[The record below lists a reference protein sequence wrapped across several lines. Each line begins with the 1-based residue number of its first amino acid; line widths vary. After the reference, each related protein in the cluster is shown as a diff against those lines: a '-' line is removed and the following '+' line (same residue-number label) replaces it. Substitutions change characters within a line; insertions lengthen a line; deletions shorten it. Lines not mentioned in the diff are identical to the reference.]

1 MHTPLIVR
9 GTDLKVDDVV
19 AVANGRPAILD
30 EAVLP
35 ALERSRRAVE
45 QLVADGAIA
54 YGITTGFGH
63 FKDKIISPDQTRQLQ
78 LNLVRS
84 HAVGV
89 GPPLPQPVV
98 RAMLLVRANTLAQ
111 GYSGV
116 RPIIVQ
122 RLLDMLNRRV
132 HPVVPAQGSLGASGD
147 LAPLAHL
154 VLVLIGEGEAEYE
167 GERLP
172 GAEAMRR
179 AGLEPVTLEAK
190 EGLAL
195 VNGTTL
201 MVGYG
206 ALLVRRAINLVLT
219 ADVAAAMSLEALH
232 GTDRA
237 YDARVHAIRPHPR
250 QIDDAA
256 FLRRLLAGSQFLRG
270 ADSPNVQDPYT
281 LRCVPQVHGA
291 VRDAIAYAQ
300 WVINIELNA
309 VNDNPLIF
317 VDDETGAV
325 DVISAGNFHGEPIA
339 LAMDYAALA
348 LTDLGNMS
356 ERRAARLVDANSNG
370 GVLPMF
376 LTEQGGLESG
386 FMMAHYTAAALASEN
401 KVLAHPASADTIPTS
416 ANTEDHVSMGA
427 TAVRQAAQ
435 IIEHVETIV
444 AIELLCAA
452 QGIDF
457 RRRLSSS
464 PGTLQ
469 GAGTTVAYDLIR
481 EQVPFVEEDV
491 VLAPYVEAVR
501 RLVASG
507 TIKEAVEARL
517 DD

>member
-1 MHTPLIVR
+1 MNIPLIIT
-9 GTDLKVDDVV
+9 GSDLKIDDVV
-19 AVANGRPAILD
+19 AVARGRPVALD
-30 EAVLP
+30 EAALP
-35 ALERSRRAVE
+35 RLERSRRAVE
-45 QLVADGAIA
+45 KLVAEGTIA

-89 GPPLPQPVV
+89 GPLLPDTVV
-98 RAMLLVRANTLAQ
+98 RAMLLVRANTLAL

-116 RPIIVQ
+116 RPVLVQ
-122 RLLDMLNRRV
+122 RLLEMLNRRV
-132 HPVVPAQGSLGASGD
+132 HPLIPAQGSLGASGD

-154 VLVLIGEGEAEYE
+154 ALVLIGEGEAEYE
-167 GERLP
+167 GARLP

-179 AGLEPVTLEAK
+179 AGLEPITLEAK

-206 ALLVRRAINLVLT
+206 ALLVRRAINLILT
-219 ADVAAAMSLEALH
+219 ADIAAALSLEALN

-256 FLRRLLAGSQFLRG
+256 FLRRLLEGSELLR
-270 ADSPNVQDPYT
+270 DPSSPNVQDPYT

-291 VRDAIAYAQ
+291 VRDAIAYLQ
-300 WVINIELNA
+300 WVLNIELNA

-317 VDDETGAV
+317 VDEESGAV
-325 DVISAGNFHGEPIA
+325 DVISAGNFHGEPVAI
-339 LAMDYAALA
+339 AMDYTALA

-356 ERRAARLVDANSNG
+356 ERRTARLVDADSNG

-386 FMMAHYTAAALASEN
+386 FMMAQYTAAALASEN
-401 KVLAHPASADTIPTS
+401 KVLAHPASADSIPTS

-427 TAVRQAAQ
+427 TAVRQTAQ

-444 AIELLCAA
+444 AVELLCAA

-457 RRRLSSS
+457 RRQIAGRPSAA
-464 PGTLQ
+464 Q
-469 GAGTTVAYDLIR
+469 GAGTSVAYELIR
-481 EQVPFVEEDV
+481 EQTPFIEDDV
-491 VLAPYVEAVR
+491 VLAPHIEAVR
-501 RLVASG
+501 RLVADG
-507 TIKEAVEARL
+507 TIKEAVERRL
-517 DD
+517 GL

>member
-1 MHTPLIVR
+1 MSIPLVIT
-9 GTDLKVDDVV
+9 GSELKIDDVV
-19 AVANGRPAILD
+19 AVSRGRAAVLD

-35 ALERSRRAVE
+35 RLERSRRAVE
-45 QLVADGAIA
+45 QLVAGGAIA

-89 GPPLPQPVV
+89 GPLLPEAVV
-98 RAMLLVRANTLAQ
+98 RAMLLVRANTLAL

-116 RPIIVQ
+116 RPVIVE
-122 RLLDMLNRRV
+122 RLLEMLNRRV
-132 HPVVPAQGSLGASGD
+132 HPLIPAQGSLGASGD

-154 VLVLIGEGEAEYE
+154 ALVLIGEGEAEYD

-206 ALLVRRAINLVLT
+206 ALLVRRAINLILT
-219 ADVAAAMSLEALH
+219 ADIAAALSLEALN
-232 GTDRA
+232 GTSRA

-256 FLRRLLAGSQFLRG
+256 FMRRLLEGSELLR
-270 ADSPNVQDPYT
+270 DPSSPNVQDPYT

-291 VRDAIAYAQ
+291 VRDAIAYLQ
-300 WVINIELNA
+300 WVVNIELNA

-317 VDDETGAV
+317 VDEESGAV
-325 DVISAGNFHGEPIA
+325 DVISAGNFHGEPVAI
-339 LAMDYAALA
+339 AMDYTALA

-356 ERRAARLVDANSNG
+356 ERRTARLVDADSNG

-386 FMMAHYTAAALASEN
+386 FMMAQYTAAALASEN
-401 KVLAHPASADTIPTS
+401 KVLAHPASADSIPTS

-427 TAVRQAAQ
+427 AAVRQTAQ

-457 RRRLSSS
+457 RRRLAGQ
-464 PGTLQ
+464 PLAAQ
-469 GAGTTVAYDLIR
+469 GAGTTVAYALIR
-481 EQVPFVEEDV
+481 EQVPFIEDDV
-491 VLAPYVEAVR
+491 VLAPHVEAVR
-501 RLVASG
+501 RLVADG

-517 DD
+517 GL